1 MASIALLFALPL
13 VLVGGDRRWNVDV
26 RVEEPSGYADNP
38 STLAPP
44 LRQDLN
50 KGAIALHEDGRFD
63 LELGSGE
70 KAVALRGADLSL
82 LVPRLPAYVG
92 KDPNLVA
99 YAALQR
105 EFNRNEVKFGAVPG
119 ADEFRVANNCLKQG
133 LWEVMLDTKTDKG
146 TAMSFHGWFAF
157 PADGYA
163 QVFEKANGVPFE
175 SVRKVMESYP
185 KIDGMPAPLG
195 ELRKVESET
204 KGLAPVALLD
214 EPVARFGEQKR
225 KQKLLFDEKVTTY
238 RDFCDEKK
246 QPVRTA
252 AFVEPGLYDKKQPV
266 SFDLRWLA
274 SPKEAVRRRA
284 KTVVG
289 GTGVD
294 ELEIVFANGNRLVVA
309 DRDLG
314 TMAPLAAAPDQ
325 DKDLLRLTFGIGTPD
340 IYAAIADRSKEIAEA
355 RPNWVFLLDQDG
367 KNVDNHKT
375 GVDRV
380 FVWREEGAAPKL
392 HLYLV
397 GYERIAVVGHL
408 TVPWAKT

>member
-1 MASIALLFALPL
+1 MLPCILASVFVCAHPA
-13 VLVGGDRRWNVDV
+13 GEKRWNVDV
-26 RVEEPSGYADNP
+26 RVEEPSGYKDNP

-44 LRQDLN
+44 LRQDLG
-50 KGAIALHEDGRFD
+50 KAMLALKDDGKFD
-63 LELGSGE
+63 LELGSGDG
-70 KAVALRGADLSL
+70 AVALRGADLAL

-105 EFNRNEVKFGAVPG
+105 EFNRNEVKFGAVTG
-119 ADEFRVANNCLKQG
+119 ADDFRVANNCLKQG
-133 LWEVMLDTKTDKG
+133 LWEVMLDKKTEKG
-146 TAMSFHGWFAF
+146 NAMFFHGWLPF
-157 PADGYA
+157 PADGYSS
-163 QVFEKANGVPFE
+163 VFERVNGVPYE
-175 SVRKVMESYP
+175 GCRKVMETYP
-185 KIDGMPAPLG
+185 TIDGMPAPLAA
-195 ELRKVESET
+195 LRSVEGET
-204 KGLAPVALLD
+204 KGLTPVALLD
-214 EPVARFGEQKR
+214 EPVVRFGEQKR
-225 KQKLLFDEKVTTY
+225 KQKLLLTEKVETY

-246 QPVRTA
+246 QPIKTA
-252 AFVEPGLYDKKQPV
+252 AFVEPGLYDSQQPL

-289 GTGVD
+289 GTGVE
-294 ELEIVFANGNRLVVA
+294 ELEITFANGNRLLLA

-340 IYAAIADRSKEIAEA
+340 IYAAVADRSKEIAEA
-355 RPNWVFLLDQDG
+355 RPNWVFLLDKDG
-367 KNVDNHKT
+367 KNIDNHKT